1 MAIKQPINQERKV
14 TFKNPS
20 GETLAGVLLDA
31 GSSDAAVLC
40 HGYAD
45 SKNGF
50 HLPALAQAL
59 ASKGCSSLR
68 YGQLFTKSHMF
79 QEFYVL
85 A

>member
-1 MAIKQPINQERKV
+1 MASQQPISQERKV
-14 TFKNPS
+14 TFQNSS
-20 GETLAGVLLDA
+20 GETLAGILLDA

-59 ASKGCSSLR
+59 ANKGCSSLR
-68 YGQLFTKSHMF
+68 YGQLCTKSHLF
-79 QEFYVL
+79 LEFYGL